1 MKDSIKANLVV
12 FLIIAIISFVISSAF
27 ANVTIHE
34 ENDSYKLI
42 QIEKEKFTPNH
53 VDKVPVYTP
62 PVKSN
67 NTTLNNTILE
77 NYTNNISN
85 KINNTYNSINDT
97 IKNYLEWQ
105 KMGEKKK
112 FIRDSVYG
120 DIELSSFEVKI
131 MDTPQFQRLRR
142 IKQLGLISLI
152 YPGAT
157 HTRFEHS
164 VGTMNL
170 GSKLA
175 KKLELENDEQDLIRI
190 SALLHDIGH
199 GPFSHVS
206 EGVLSV
212 KHEELTKYV
221 IKHTSLRDLVDEKF
235 DVNEITDIITGKGYL
250 GPIVSG
256 ELDVDRMDYLLRDS
270 HNTGVAYGIIDYE
283 RIISNLKL
291 EDGLVLDIKG
301 VQAAEGALV
310 SRYFMY
316 PSVYQ
321 HHTTRIVN
329 SMFQRSLK
337 QILNEGILDEN
348 TLYKYDEADVV
359 SIMRRCDNSYV
370 NDIISRLDNRNLLK
384 RVKTIRL
391 DNFKFPEKMYKIKT
405 SELKRAEEEISE
417 DFGIDKDYVFIN
429 IAEYPRFDEMK
440 TQVNRDGKLYPL
452 TEISN
457 IVSALSKA
465 RFNIPDI
472 SVYVPKK
479 DKNKLDKLKLEHY
492 IDLPEIDKEKFHGI
506 HYDQIKLF

>member
-1 MKDSIKANLVV
+1 
-12 FLIIAIISFVISSAF
+12 
-27 ANVTIHE
+27 
-34 ENDSYKLI
+34 
-42 QIEKEKFTPNH
+42 
-53 VDKVPVYTP
+53 
-62 PVKSN
+62 
-67 NTTLNNTILE
+67 
-77 NYTNNISN
+77 
-85 KINNTYNSINDT
+85 
-97 IKNYLEWQ
+97 
-105 KMGEKKK
+105 MGEKKK

-120 DIELSSFEVKI
+120 DISLSKFEEQI
-131 MDTPQFQRLRR
+131 MDMPQFQRLRR

-152 YPGAT
+152 YPGAN

-164 VGTMNL
+164 IGTMNL

-175 KKLELENDEQDLIRI
+175 TELELSNDEIELIRV

-212 KHEELTKYV
+212 PHEELTKYV
-221 IKHTSLRDLVDEKF
+221 ITKTSMRDLLEEKF
-235 DVNEITDIITGKGYL
+235 NVNDIVDIVNGKGYL

-270 HNTGVAYGIIDYE
+270 HNTGVAYGVIDYE

-291 EDGLVLDIKG
+291 EDGLILNIKG

-329 SMFQRSLK
+329 SMFRRSLRK
-337 QILNEGILDEN
+337 IIDDDIIHEKDI
-348 TLYKYDEADVV
+348 YKYDDNDIV
-359 SIMRRCDNSYV
+359 SIFRNCDNKYA
-370 NDIISRLDNRNLLK
+370 NDIMNRLDNRKLLK

-391 DNFKFPEKMYKIKT
+391 DNFKIPEKMYKIKAD
-405 SELKRAEEEISE
+405 ELRKAEKAEKEISE
-417 DFGIDKDYVFIN
+417 DYNIDKDYVIIN
-429 IAEYPRFDEMK
+429 IAAYPRFDEMK
-440 TQVNRDGKLYPL
+440 TQVDLDGKLYPL

-457 IVSALSKA
+457 IISALSKA

-472 SVYVPKK
+472 SLYVPEDEKEK
-479 DKNKLDKLKLEHY
+479 FEKFKLEQY
-492 IDLPEIDKEKFHGI
+492 LDLPEIDKEKFHGI

>member
-1 MKDSIKANLVV
+1 MID
-12 FLIIAIISFVISSAF
+12 
-27 ANVTIHE
+27 
-34 ENDSYKLI
+34 
-42 QIEKEKFTPNH
+42 
-53 VDKVPVYTP
+53 
-62 PVKSN
+62 
-67 NTTLNNTILE
+67 
-77 NYTNNISN
+77 
-85 KINNTYNSINDT
+85 
-97 IKNYLEWQ
+97 
-105 KMGEKKK
+105 KKK

-120 DIELSSFEVKI
+120 DISLNDFEVKI
-131 MDTPQFQRLRR
+131 MDMPQFQRLRR

-164 VGTMNL
+164 IGTMNL

-175 KKLELENDEQDLIRI
+175 EELGLEDDEIELIRA
-190 SALLHDIGH
+190 SALVHDIGH

-206 EGVLSV
+206 EGVLSFP
-212 KHEELTKYV
+212 HEELTKFV
-221 IKHTSLRDLVDEKF
+221 ITETSMRDLLEEKF
-235 DVNEITDIITGKGYL
+235 DVNEIVDIINGRGYL
-250 GPIVSG
+250 GPVVSG

-291 EDGLVLDIKG
+291 DDGLILDIKG

-329 SMFQRSLK
+329 SMFRRALK
-337 QILNEGILDEN
+337 KVFDEGIINEKDI
-348 TLYKYDEADVV
+348 YQYDDAE
-359 SIMRRCDNSYV
+359 IIGIFRHCDNEFA
-370 NDIISRLDNRNLLK
+370 NDIMSRLDNRNVMK

-391 DNFKFPEKMYKIKT
+391 DNFKFPEKMYKIEAKT
-405 SELKRAEEEISE
+405 LRKAEEEIAE
-417 DFGIDKDYVFIN
+417 DYNIDKDYVFIN

-440 TQVNRDGKLYPL
+440 TQVNVDGKLYPL

-457 IVSALSKA
+457 IIGALSKA

-472 SVYVPKK
+472 SVYVDESEKTKFKK
-479 DKNKLDKLKLEHY
+479 FKLENY
-492 IDLPEIDKEKFHGI
+492 LDLPEIDREKFHGI

>member
-1 MKDSIKANLVV
+1 M
-12 FLIIAIISFVISSAF
+12 
-27 ANVTIHE
+27 T
-34 ENDSYKLI
+34 
-42 QIEKEKFTPNH
+42 
-53 VDKVPVYTP
+53 
-62 PVKSN
+62 
-67 NTTLNNTILE
+67 
-77 NYTNNISN
+77 
-85 KINNTYNSINDT
+85 
-97 IKNYLEWQ
+97 
-105 KMGEKKK
+105 EKKK

-120 DIELSSFEVKI
+120 DISLNDFEVRV
-131 MDTPQFQRLRR
+131 MDMPQFQRLRR

-164 VGTMNL
+164 IGTMNL

-175 KKLELENDEQDLIRI
+175 EELGLENDEIELIRA
-190 SALLHDIGH
+190 SALVHDIGH

-206 EGVLSV
+206 EGVLSFP
-212 KHEELTKYV
+212 HEELTKFV
-221 IKHTSLRDLVDEKF
+221 ITETSMRDLLEEKF
-235 DVNEITDIITGKGYL
+235 DVNEIVDIINGRGYL
-250 GPIVSG
+250 GPVVSG

-283 RIISNLKL
+283 RIISNLTL
-291 EDGLVLDIKG
+291 DDGLILDIKG

-329 SMFQRSLK
+329 SMFRRALK
-337 QILNEGILDEN
+337 KVFDEGIIKEKDI
-348 TLYKYDEADVV
+348 YKYDDAD
-359 SIMRRCDNSYV
+359 IIGIFRHCDNEFA
-370 NDIISRLDNRNLLK
+370 NDIMSRLDNRNVMK

-391 DNFKFPEKMYKIKT
+391 DNFKFPEKMYKIEAKT
-405 SELKRAEEEISE
+405 LRKAEEEIAE
-417 DFGIDKDYVFIN
+417 DYKIDKDYVFIN

-440 TQVNRDGKLYPL
+440 TQVNVDGKLYPL

-457 IVSALSKA
+457 IIGALSKA

-472 SVYVPKK
+472 SVYVDESEKSK
-479 DKNKLDKLKLEHY
+479 FQKFKLENY
-492 IDLPEIDKEKFHGI
+492 LDLPEIDREKFHGI

>member
-1 MKDSIKANLVV
+1 
-12 FLIIAIISFVISSAF
+12 
-27 ANVTIHE
+27 
-34 ENDSYKLI
+34 
-42 QIEKEKFTPNH
+42 
-53 VDKVPVYTP
+53 
-62 PVKSN
+62 
-67 NTTLNNTILE
+67 
-77 NYTNNISN
+77 
-85 KINNTYNSINDT
+85 
-97 IKNYLEWQ
+97 
-105 KMGEKKK
+105 MGEKKK

-120 DIELSSFEVKI
+120 DIRLNNFEVKI
-131 MDTPQFQRLRR
+131 MDMPQFQRLRR

-157 HTRFEHS
+157 HTRFEHCI
-164 VGTMNL
+164 GTMNL

-175 KKLELENDEQDLIRI
+175 EELGLSGDEIELIRA
-190 SALLHDIGH
+190 SALLHDVGH

-212 KHEELTKYV
+212 PHEELTKYV
-221 IKHTSLRDLVDEKF
+221 VTKTSMRDLLEEKF
-235 DVNEITDIITGKGYL
+235 DVNDIVDIVNGKGYL

-283 RIISNLKL
+283 RIISNLQL
-291 EDGLVLDIKG
+291 EDGLILDIKG

-329 SMFQRSLK
+329 SMFRRALK
-337 QILNEGILDEN
+337 KIIDDDIIKERDI
-348 TLYKYDEADVV
+348 YKYDDTDIISTFRNCENEYA
-359 SIMRRCDNSYV
+359 
-370 NDIISRLDNRNLLK
+370 NDIISRLDNRHIPK
-384 RVKTIRL
+384 RVKSIRL
-391 DNFKFPEKMYKIKT
+391 DNFKYPEKMYKIEAEALRK
-405 SELKRAEEEISE
+405 AEEEIAE
-417 DFGIDKDYVFIN
+417 DYGLHKDYIFIN

-440 TQVNRDGKLYPL
+440 TQVNVDGKLYPL

-457 IVSALSKA
+457 IIGALSKA

-472 SVYVPKK
+472 SVYVPEE
-479 DKNKLDKLKLEHY
+479 DKAKFNKFKLENY
-492 IDLPEIDKEKFHGI
+492 LDLPEIDREKFHGI

>member
-1 MKDSIKANLVV
+1 MA
-12 FLIIAIISFVISSAF
+12 
-27 ANVTIHE
+27 
-34 ENDSYKLI
+34 
-42 QIEKEKFTPNH
+42 
-53 VDKVPVYTP
+53 
-62 PVKSN
+62 
-67 NTTLNNTILE
+67 
-77 NYTNNISN
+77 
-85 KINNTYNSINDT
+85 
-97 IKNYLEWQ
+97 
-105 KMGEKKK
+105 EKKK

-120 DIELSSFEVKI
+120 DISLTRFEEKI
-131 MDTPQFQRLRR
+131 MDMPQFQRLRR

-164 VGTMNL
+164 IGTMNL
-170 GSKLA
+170 GSKLSS
-175 KKLELENDEQDLIRI
+175 ELDLSDDEIELIRA

-212 KHEELTKYV
+212 KHEKLTEYV
-221 IKHTSLRDLVDEKF
+221 VKETSMRDLLEEKF
-235 DVNEITDIITGKGYL
+235 DVNEIVDIVNGKGHL

-270 HNTGVAYGIIDYE
+270 HNTGVAYGVIDYE

-291 EDGLVLDIKG
+291 EDGLILDIKG

-329 SMFQRSLK
+329 SMFRRSLK
-337 QILNEGILDEN
+337 KVLDDKIIDEKDI
-348 TLYKYDEADVV
+348 YKYDDA
-359 SIMRRCDNSYV
+359 
-370 NDIISRLDNRNLLK
+370 DIISTFRNCDNEYVNNIMNMLDTRRLLK

-391 DNFKFPEKMYKIKT
+391 DNFKQPEKMYKIEQSTLRK
-405 SELKRAEEEISE
+405 AEREIAE
-417 DFGIDKDYVFIN
+417 DYKIDENYVFIN

-440 TQVNRDGKLYPL
+440 TQVNLDGKLYPL

-457 IVSALSKA
+457 IIGALSKA

-472 SVYVPKK
+472 SVYVEKEEMSK
-479 DKNKLDKLKLEHY
+479 FDKFKLEQY
-492 IDLPEIDKEKFHGI
+492 VDLPEIDKEKFHGI

>member
-1 MKDSIKANLVV
+1 
-12 FLIIAIISFVISSAF
+12 
-27 ANVTIHE
+27 
-34 ENDSYKLI
+34 
-42 QIEKEKFTPNH
+42 
-53 VDKVPVYTP
+53 
-62 PVKSN
+62 
-67 NTTLNNTILE
+67 
-77 NYTNNISN
+77 
-85 KINNTYNSINDT
+85 
-97 IKNYLEWQ
+97 
-105 KMGEKKK
+105 MGEKKK

-120 DIELSSFEVKI
+120 DIPLSGFEERI
-131 MDTPQFQRLRR
+131 MDMPQFQRLRR

-164 VGTMNL
+164 IGTMNL

-175 KKLELENDEQDLIRI
+175 RELELDEEDIELIRV

-206 EGVLSV
+206 ESVLSV
-212 KHEELTKYV
+212 KHEKLTEYV
-221 IKHTSLRDLVDEKF
+221 VKKTSMKDLLDEKF
-235 DVNEITDIITGKGYL
+235 DVDKIIDIVNGKGHL

-270 HNTGVAYGIIDYE
+270 HNTGVAYGVIDYE

-291 EDGLVLDIKG
+291 EDGLILDIKG

-329 SMFQRSLK
+329 SMFRRSLK
-337 QILNEGILDEN
+337 KVIDEKIINEKDI
-348 TLYKYDEADVV
+348 YKYDDT
-359 SIMRRCDNSYV
+359 
-370 NDIISRLDNRNLLK
+370 DIISIFRNCDNKYANDIMSKLDNRKLLK

-391 DNFKFPEKMYKIKT
+391 DNFKNPEKMYKIDPKD
-405 SELKRAEEEISE
+405 LRKAENDIGE
-417 DFGIDKDYVFIN
+417 DYKIDKDYVFIN

-440 TQVNRDGKLYPL
+440 TQVDLDGKLYPL

-457 IVSALSKA
+457 IISALSKA

-472 SVYVPKK
+472 SVYVEK
-479 DKNKLDKLKLEHY
+479 DEMSKFNKFKLEQY
-492 IDLPEIDKEKFHGI
+492 LDLPEIDKEKFHGI

>member
-1 MKDSIKANLVV
+1 MS
-12 FLIIAIISFVISSAF
+12 
-27 ANVTIHE
+27 
-34 ENDSYKLI
+34 
-42 QIEKEKFTPNH
+42 
-53 VDKVPVYTP
+53 
-62 PVKSN
+62 
-67 NTTLNNTILE
+67 
-77 NYTNNISN
+77 
-85 KINNTYNSINDT
+85 
-97 IKNYLEWQ
+97 
-105 KMGEKKK
+105 GKKK

-120 DIELSSFEVKI
+120 DINLSEFEVKV
-131 MDTPQFQRLRR
+131 MDMPQFQRLRR

-157 HTRFEHS
+157 HTRFEHCL
-164 VGTMNL
+164 GTMNL

-175 KKLELENDEQDLIRI
+175 EELELDQDDVELIRI

-206 EGVLSV
+206 EGVLSFP
-212 KHEELTKYV
+212 HEELTRYV
-221 IKHTSLRDLVDEKF
+221 VTQTSMRDLLEEKF
-235 DVNEITDIITGKGYL
+235 DVNEIADIINGKGHL

-270 HNTGVAYGIIDYE
+270 HNTGVSYGIIDYE

-291 EDGLVLDIKG
+291 EDGLILDIKG

-329 SMFQRSLK
+329 SMFRRALQKTFDEKIIDEHEIYRYDDSD
-337 QILNEGILDEN
+337 ITSMFRNSENEYVRD
-348 TLYKYDEADVV
+348 
-359 SIMRRCDNSYV
+359 IMF
-370 NDIISRLDNRNLLK
+370 RLDNRIIPK

-391 DNFKFPEKMYKIKT
+391 DNFKYPEKMYKIK
-405 SELKRAEEEISE
+405 AEELRKAEAEIAE
-417 DFGIDKDYVFIN
+417 DYDLDKDYVFIN

-440 TQVNRDGKLYPL
+440 TQVNVDGKLYPL

-457 IVSALSKA
+457 IIGALSKA

-472 SVYVPKK
+472 SVYVPEDEKYK
-479 DKNKLDKLKLEHY
+479 FDKLKLENY
-492 IDLPEIDKEKFHGI
+492 LELPEIDREKFHGI

>member
-1 MKDSIKANLVV
+1 M
-12 FLIIAIISFVISSAF
+12 
-27 ANVTIHE
+27 T
-34 ENDSYKLI
+34 
-42 QIEKEKFTPNH
+42 
-53 VDKVPVYTP
+53 
-62 PVKSN
+62 
-67 NTTLNNTILE
+67 
-77 NYTNNISN
+77 
-85 KINNTYNSINDT
+85 
-97 IKNYLEWQ
+97 
-105 KMGEKKK
+105 EKKK

-120 DIELSSFEVKI
+120 DISLNKFEERI
-131 MDTPQFQRLRR
+131 MDMPQFQRLRR

-170 GSKLA
+170 GSKLSQ
-175 KKLELENDEQDLIRI
+175 ELGLSDEDIELIRA

-212 KHEELTKYV
+212 PHEELTKYV
-221 IKHTSLRDLVDEKF
+221 VTKTSMRDLLEEKF
-235 DVNEITDIITGKGYL
+235 DVNEIVDIVNGKGYL

-291 EDGLVLDIKG
+291 EDGLILDIKG

-329 SMFQRSLK
+329 TMFRRALK
-337 QILNEGILDEN
+337 REINSGKINENDM
-348 TLYKYDEADVV
+348 YKYDD
-359 SIMRRCDNSYV
+359 S
-370 NDIISRLDNRNLLK
+370 DIISLFRHSDDEIVRDMINRLDNRIIPK

-391 DNFKFPEKMYKIKT
+391 DNFKNPEKLYKIDQKN
-405 SELKRAEEEISE
+405 LRKAEEEIAE
-417 DFGIDKDYVFIN
+417 DYNMDKNYVFIN
-429 IAEYPRFDEMK
+429 IAEYPRFSEMK
-440 TQVNRDGKLYPL
+440 TQVNVDNKLYPL

-457 IVSALSKA
+457 IIGALSKA

-472 SVYVPKK
+472 SVYVPIEEKERFG
-479 DKNKLDKLKLEHY
+479 KLKLEHY
-492 IDLPEIDKEKFHGI
+492 LDLPEVDREKFHGI

>member
-1 MKDSIKANLVV
+1 MRGN
-12 FLIIAIISFVISSAF
+12 
-27 ANVTIHE
+27 
-34 ENDSYKLI
+34 
-42 QIEKEKFTPNH
+42 
-53 VDKVPVYTP
+53 
-62 PVKSN
+62 
-67 NTTLNNTILE
+67 
-77 NYTNNISN
+77 
-85 KINNTYNSINDT
+85 
-97 IKNYLEWQ
+97 
-105 KMGEKKK
+105 KK

-120 DIELSSFEVKI
+120 DIELSQFEVDI
-131 MDTPQFQRLRR
+131 MDMPQFQRLRR
-142 IKQLGLISLI
+142 IKQLGLISLV

-157 HTRFEHS
+157 HTRFEHC
-164 VGTMNL
+164 VGTMHL

-175 KKLELENDEQDLIRI
+175 EELNLSKDDVELIRV

-212 KHEELTKYV
+212 PHEELTKYV
-221 IKHTSLRDLVDEKF
+221 VTKTSMKDLLEEKF
-235 DVNEITDIITGKGYL
+235 DVNEIVDIVNGKGYL

-270 HNTGVAYGIIDYE
+270 HNTGVAYGVIDYE

-291 EDGLVLDIKG
+291 EDGLILDIKG

-321 HHTTRIVN
+321 HHTTRILN
-329 SMFQRSLK
+329 SMFRRALK
-337 QILNEGILDEN
+337 RVLDEGIINEN
-348 TLYKYDEADVV
+348 EIYKYDDSDIIGIFRNCENEFA
-359 SIMRRCDNSYV
+359 
-370 NDIISRLDNRNLLK
+370 NDIMCRLDNRRLLK

-391 DNFKFPEKMYKIKT
+391 DNFKIPEKMYKIE
-405 SELKRAEEEISE
+405 SETLRKAEEEISE
-417 DFGIDKDYVFIN
+417 DYDIDKDYVFIN

-440 TQVNRDGKLYPL
+440 TQVNLDGKLYPL

-457 IVSALSKA
+457 IISALSKA

-472 SVYVPKK
+472 SVYVPKEEK
-479 DKNKLDKLKLEHY
+479 SKFEKFKLEQY
-492 IDLPEIDKEKFHGI
+492 LDLPEIDREKFHGI

>member
-1 MKDSIKANLVV
+1 
-12 FLIIAIISFVISSAF
+12 
-27 ANVTIHE
+27 
-34 ENDSYKLI
+34 
-42 QIEKEKFTPNH
+42 
-53 VDKVPVYTP
+53 
-62 PVKSN
+62 
-67 NTTLNNTILE
+67 
-77 NYTNNISN
+77 
-85 KINNTYNSINDT
+85 
-97 IKNYLEWQ
+97 
-105 KMGEKKK
+105 MGEKKK

-120 DIELSSFEVKI
+120 DIRLNNFEVKI
-131 MDTPQFQRLRR
+131 MDMPQFQRLRR

-157 HTRFEHS
+157 HTRFEHCI
-164 VGTMNL
+164 GTMNL

-175 KKLELENDEQDLIRI
+175 EELGLSGDEIELVRA
-190 SALLHDIGH
+190 SALLHDVGH

-212 KHEELTKYV
+212 PHEELTKYV
-221 IKHTSLRDLVDEKF
+221 VTKTSMRDLLEEKF
-235 DVNEITDIITGKGYL
+235 DVNDIVDIVNGKGYL

-283 RIISNLKL
+283 RIISNLQL
-291 EDGLVLDIKG
+291 EDGLILDIKG

-329 SMFQRSLK
+329 SMFRRALK
-337 QILNEGILDEN
+337 KIIDDDIIKERDI
-348 TLYKYDEADVV
+348 YKYDDTDIISTFRNCENEYA
-359 SIMRRCDNSYV
+359 
-370 NDIISRLDNRNLLK
+370 NDIISRLDNRHIPK
-384 RVKTIRL
+384 RVKSIRL
-391 DNFKFPEKMYKIKT
+391 DNFKYPEKMYKIEAEALRK
-405 SELKRAEEEISE
+405 AEEEIAE
-417 DFGIDKDYVFIN
+417 DYGLHKDYVFIN

-440 TQVNRDGKLYPL
+440 TQVNVDGKLYPL

-457 IVSALSKA
+457 IIGALSKA

-472 SVYVPKK
+472 SVYVPEE
-479 DKNKLDKLKLEHY
+479 DKAKFNKFKLENY
-492 IDLPEIDKEKFHGI
+492 LDLPEIDREKFHGI